1 MVGRP
6 IDLREIATPM
16 SGSELVLVL
25 LIILAGIAAVILIG
39 EPIRRPRVYM
49 IDATDLIRVE
59 EARRSGSRRQPK
71 WAWRVIVA
79 LVLASLVWGLLV

>member
-1 MVGRP
+1 
-6 IDLREIATPM
+6 M
-16 SGSELVLVL
+16 SGSELILVL
-25 LIILAGIAAVILIG
+25 LIILAGIAAVVLMG
-39 EPIRRPRVYM
+39 DPIRRPRVYM

-59 EARRSGSRRQPK
+59 EARRGGSRRQPK